1 MVPENIEKFN
11 KCAAELF
18 DYLYAK
24 FPVESDIR
32 IDDFKDYDNKENSP
46 LFFSTIRFLEREGFI
61 QFLQAVYGGFSGVV
75 LTCKGFAV
83 LNSTPAAI
91 EETEPLGMRIRKAI
105 KSGSQEI
112 ISGVIQEAIKS
123 FALGQF

>member
-1 MVPENIEKFN
+1 MVTENIKKFN
-11 KCAAELF
+11 KCAAEIF
-18 DYLYAK
+18 DYLYPK

-32 IDDFKDYDNKENSP
+32 VDDFKDYTNEENRP
-46 LFFSTIRFLEREGFI
+46 LFFSTIRFLKREGFI
-61 QFLQAVYGGFSGVV
+61 QCSSFYGGFSGVV

-91 EETEPLGMRIRKAI
+91 EKTEPLGMRIGKAI